1 MPDSIDNERIPDTV
15 VEQPCEE
22 DLDERAKAS
31 PSSKDKKMNDVDV
44 GKDGVIQA
52 TVESWIEPTQIV
64 QQTISVEKMGIQSL
78 GSDKCSESNMVVHKR
93 TEHSILTSA
102 DYTQAVNALD
112 KTLDHHINLTQPN
125 AVTKSKV
132 ETYMNMPNGETIRMP
147 SNDEYKVCANG
158 PCTKKSNYEL
168 THVNGDASPASIRNH
183 TVKQHDEQSSSV
195 KRYIIA
201 LTAAAFCCF
210 GRNNCHAG
218 NDTS

>member
-1 MPDSIDNERIPDTV
+1 
-15 VEQPCEE
+15 
-22 DLDERAKAS
+22 
-31 PSSKDKKMNDVDV
+31 
-44 GKDGVIQA
+44 
-52 TVESWIEPTQIV
+52 
-64 QQTISVEKMGIQSL
+64 
-78 GSDKCSESNMVVHKR
+78 MVVHKR

-183 TVKQHDEQSSSV
+183 TVKQHDGQSSSV

-201 LTAAAFCCF
+201 LTAAAFVVL
-210 GRNNCHAG
+210 AG
-218 NDTS
+218 IIVMLETTPAKSNQYNQNIFYNTIRHSPFIERFREYVYTPVRRSLVDGFAFLVSFIDS